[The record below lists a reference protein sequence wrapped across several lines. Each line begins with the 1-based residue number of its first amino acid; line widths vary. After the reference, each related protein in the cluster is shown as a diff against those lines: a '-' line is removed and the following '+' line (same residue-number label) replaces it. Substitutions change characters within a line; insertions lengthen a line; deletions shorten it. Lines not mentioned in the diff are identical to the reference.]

1 MADLII
7 NPNTAPTKAD
17 LTQKTDGSLDLAN
30 FVGEILPSTDPVL
43 LSLGGNIKEYQKL
56 RRDDQVKALLQQR
69 QDKLVESEW
78 EVVAGG
84 EEARDIEAADFLRQQ
99 LHNISF
105 DGVSRKMHGGI
116 LYGYS
121 IAECLYGSDA
131 GRITLQGI
139 RVRAP
144 WRFGFAKD
152 GTLKLKVQT
161 EYRLMPPRK
170 FWITT
175 WDAEDDD
182 SPYGC
187 GLGHTLWWPVYL
199 KRNGARFWAAYLDRF
214 GIPTTKAVY
223 PEGGSDSELEKRK
236 RTALE
241 AAQALRSEGAIAMPQ
256 GFDVSLIESTSK
268 GAGDFASF
276 LAYWD
281 DAIAKIILSQTSTSR
296 IGQYTGTAS
305 VHASV
310 SYSVIKADADLLCE
324 SFNAGPAVWL
334 TEWNFPGAKIPR
346 VWRKVEDPDRL
357 KDEAER
363 DKFTRELGLQLSD
376 TEIERRY
383 GDAWERQ
390 NAGVAPLA
398 PIAPNASGQDPAF
411 AEQEVSTSESLAAQ
425 LESLADAPS
434 TAMID
439 TIRQELDEAIASGED
454 ISSFAE
460 RLLSTGKLTGF
471 DDMAAL
477 LSGALLTANLAG
489 QAGEE

>member
-1 MADLII
+1 MPDII
-7 NPNTAPTKAD
+7 TNPNAAPTKVNLSQWA
-17 LTQKTDGSLDLAN
+17 DGSLDLAT
-30 FVGEILPSTDPVL
+30 FVGEILPSTDAVL
-43 LSLGGNIKEYQKL
+43 LSLGGDIKEYQKL

-69 QDKLVESEW
+69 QDKLVEAEW

-84 EEARDIEAADFLRQQ
+84 EDQCDVDAADFLRQQ

-121 IAECLYGSDA
+121 IAECLYGFA
-131 GRITLQGI
+131 EGRVTLRGI

-152 GTLKLKVQT
+152 GTLKLKVQS
-161 EYRLMPPRK
+161 EYRVMPPRK

-187 GLGHTLWWPVYL
+187 GLGHILWWPVYL
-199 KRNGARFWAAYLDRF
+199 KRNGARFWAAYLDRY
-214 GIPTTKAVY
+214 GIPTTKTVY
-223 PEGGSDSELEKRK
+223 PDGGSESDNEKRK

-268 GAGDFASF
+268 GAGDFSAF

-281 DAIAKIILSQTSTSR
+281 DAIAKIILSQTGTSR
-296 IGQYTGTAS
+296 IGQYSGTAS

-334 TEWNFPGAKIPR
+334 TEWNFPGAKPPR
-346 VWRKVEDPDRL
+346 VWRKVEDPERL
-357 KDEAER
+357 KSESER
-363 DKFTRELGLQLSD
+363 DKSTHALGLQLTD
-376 TEIERRY
+376 AEIARRF

-390 NAGVAPLA
+390 NAGPAPVAA
-398 PIAPNASGQDPAF
+398 PQDPSF
-411 AEQEVSTSESLAAQ
+411 AEHTPGTSESLAAQ
-425 LESLADAPS
+425 LESLADAPA

-439 TIRQELDEAIASGED
+439 HIRTELDKAIASGES
-454 ISSFAE
+454 INSFAE
-460 RLLSTGKLTGF
+460 RLLTTGKLTGF

-477 LSGALLTANLAG
+477 LTGAMLTANLAG